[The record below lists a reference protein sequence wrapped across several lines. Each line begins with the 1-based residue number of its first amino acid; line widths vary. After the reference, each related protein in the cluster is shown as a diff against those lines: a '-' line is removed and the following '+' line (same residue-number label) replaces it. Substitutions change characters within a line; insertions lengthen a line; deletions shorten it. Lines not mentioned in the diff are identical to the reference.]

1 MSKQYDS
8 RCSHKCNICTR
19 FCTSLRALYTNCAS
33 QRISNKTEMLAAVGA
48 ESVKKMSVKKVSN
61 SESRA
66 FLLPQKHLSIFSP
79 RAEIALASAAQV
91 WRASYLHLPHFK
103 GSTLELVQVHPS
115 KSGSESWPK
124 ADPRPTDDIFGC
136 RGGGRVDSLVCLA
149 ERCIPS
155 RLSESWRNPSCCTCL
170 EISHWLTKAEWGIFM
185 TKCCRS
191 FINNRSMWAGIHDY
205 MTTDYRLN

>member
-1 MSKQYDS
+1 
-8 RCSHKCNICTR
+8 
-19 FCTSLRALYTNCAS
+19 
-33 QRISNKTEMLAAVGA
+33 
-48 ESVKKMSVKKVSN
+48 MSVKKVSN

-79 RAEIALASAAQV
+79 RAEIALALAAQV

-103 GSTLELVQVHPS
+103 GSTLVLVQVHPS

-124 ADPRPTDDIFGC
+124 ANPRPTDDIFGC

-155 RLSESWRNPSCCTCL
+155 WSSESWWNLSYCTCL
-170 EISHWLTKAEWGIFM
+170 KISHWLTKAEGVICVV
-185 TKCCRS
+185 KCCRS
-191 FINNRSMWAGIHDY
+191 LINNRSIWAGIQRHHY
-205 MTTDYRLN
+205 KLNENEDTNTNRCASFQSFKLLWNISARYL